1 MELKTLSNDELLRY
15 INKEFNR
22 RKLIYFSCDLC
33 YKIELGERDDNL
45 AHSRHESF
53 ACCESCAERCR
64 GCNELVCRYNI
75 GKHEDCITEEIFKEE
90 LKEKVEVCCC
100 DEELLELAEKTHSSH
115 LNEII
120 NRYIIVN
127 NYSEFK
133 IKPFVLKC
141 KFDVNTEYKWYSS
154 LGCDTIL
161 LFSAI
166 EFFCFNMINELLE
179 LNSNTNYV
187 NSKGYNI
194 IDVIFLAQYN
204 KYDGNRGKYY
214 TYAEQLLKLVERYDF
229 PRTIHQIAYKNC
241 ENLMKQSEYI
251 TNFIEKYQIKMR

>member
-1 MELKTLSNDELLRY
+1 MELKTLSNDELLKY

-33 YKIELGERDDNL
+33 YKIDIGDRDDNL

-64 GCNELVCRYNI
+64 GCNELVCRYNND
-75 GKHEDCITEEIFKEE
+75 KHEDCITDEIFKEQ
-90 LKEKVEVCCC
+90 LKEKVEICCC
-100 DEELLELAEKTHSSH
+100 EEELLELAEDTNSSY

-120 NRYIIVN
+120 NRYIIIN
-127 NYSEFK
+127 NYLEF
-133 IKPFVLKC
+133 
-141 KFDVNTEYKWYSS
+141 NTVYKWYSS
-154 LGCDTIL
+154 FGADTIL

-166 EFFCFNMINELLE
+166 EFFCFNMITELLE
-179 LNSNTNYV
+179 LKSNTNYV

-194 IDVIFLAQYN
+194 LDVVFLAQYN

-214 TYAEQLLKLVERYDF
+214 TYAEQLLKLIEPNDF
-229 PRTIHQIAYKNC
+229 PRAIHKIAFKNC
-241 ENLMKQSEYI
+241 EKFMKQSEYI
-251 TNFIEKYQIKMR
+251 TQFIEKYQIKEK